1 MKVTQQKPEE
11 KTVKATL
18 LKNAKVGEIIRF
30 ANVSFEDALKEDLF
44 YFVMSSK
51 DKRVKLLNLANAE
64 QIERDDVWE
73 VHVHSANIS
82 IVK

>member
-1 MKVTQQKPEE
+1 MEVVQVKPEE
-11 KTVKATL
+11 KTVKAVI
-18 LKNAKVGEIIRF
+18 LKNVEAGKVIRF

-51 DKRVKLLNLANAE
+51 DKRVKLINLANAE

-73 VHVHSANIS
+73 VHVHSAQIS